1 MKTINFYLEPTG
13 NNSVK
18 ELNLKAVPEPGN
30 WQDSISS

>member
-13 NNSVK
+13 NSVK
-18 ELNLKAVPEPGN
+18 ELNLKAVPEHGN